1 MPCIGQSAIMLTG
14 GFLSMIKEYSIS
26 GMSCA
31 ACSASVERAVRRI
44 SGVDAASVNLSTEK
58 LFVRSAN
65 DLSDEIFAAVQKV
78 GFGIAP
84 VVSAKK
90 QSAIDAERRRLD
102 IKKRRSNLIL
112 AAVFAIP
119 LFYISMGHMVGLP
132 VPAFI
137 TEPRAFAVTQM
148 ILLLPVLF
156 AGRAF
161 YVRGIKAIFG
171 LHPNM
176 DSLIAVGTIASIAYS
191 VYSTV
196 LIFKGQHHMMHEGL
210 YFESAGVIITLVML
224 GKYLEQRA
232 KSRTGDAIAKLIG
245 LAPDT
250 ACVVAK
256 DGSEK
261 QVDVDEL
268 VVGEIIRV
276 RPGER
281 IPVDGEIIDGTTSVD
296 ESMLSGESIPVDKQ
310 PGDEVIGGSVNL
322 SGSFTYKTRRV
333 GDDTVLSGMV
343 RMVEQAQGSK
353 APIAGLADK
362 IISNIN
368 TKWRKQLGRKYNVI
382 SLTGDQRK
390 TVVAEGALNYANI
403 KYQRMEGVTFVRNK
417 IYARYGVMYNNGGDW
432 VFEEILGPNSTIKPQ
447 QNILYDNTIKINN
460 TQRGAIHIVR
470 TYDKKPEIVWKAMQ
484 QDNPSLK
491 TENDS
496 LYQAVNYTT
505 VLYTQQPNFDPN
517 MNQDL
522 AIRLQITNNMDLL
535 ISITDCNLGTAID
548 IMVGACVSEEKNSN
562 ISFKKS
568 IWPSL
573 EQ

>member
-1 MPCIGQSAIMLTG
+1 
-14 GFLSMIKEYSIS
+14 MIKEYSIS

-58 LFVRSAN
+58 LFVRSTN

-362 IISNIN
+362 ISGIFVPAVGAIALVSAVIWLLAGQSFGIAL
-368 TKWRKQLGRKYNVI
+368 KIFVSVLVIACPCALGLATPTAIMVGMGRGA
-382 SLTGDQRK
+382 SLGIFIKNGEALEHACKIDTIILDKTG
-390 TVVAEGALNYANI
+390 TITEGARLLKKLFRTALTKKSFCTFLHAVRPPANTRLRGQSRTMLL
-403 KYQRMEGVTFVRNK
+403 KKAFRSPHRRNSK
-417 IYARYGVMYNNGGDW
+417 PLRDAVGKRSSTAKAFLSGTNDFFPKRKSN
-432 VFEEILGPNSTIKPQ
+432 TIKPHS
-447 QNILYDNTIKINN
+447 T
-460 TQRGAIHIVR
+460 
-470 TYDKKPEIVWKAMQ
+470 
-484 QDNPSLK
+484 SL
-491 TENDS
+491 
-496 LYQAVNYTT
+496 LCPA
-505 VLYTQQPNFDPN
+505 
-517 MNQDL
+517 
-522 AIRLQITNNMDLL
+522 AHR
-535 ISITDCNLGTAID
+535 
-548 IMVGACVSEEKNSN
+548 
-562 ISFKKS
+562 
-568 IWPSL
+568 
-573 EQ
+573 

>member
-1 MPCIGQSAIMLTG
+1 MLTG

-196 LIFKGQHHMMHEGL
+196 LIFKGQHHMMHVGL
-210 YFESAGVIITLVML
+210 
-224 GKYLEQRA
+224 
-232 KSRTGDAIAKLIG
+232 
-245 LAPDT
+245 
-250 ACVVAK
+250 
-256 DGSEK
+256 
-261 QVDVDEL
+261 
-268 VVGEIIRV
+268 
-276 RPGER
+276 
-281 IPVDGEIIDGTTSVD
+281 
-296 ESMLSGESIPVDKQ
+296 
-310 PGDEVIGGSVNL
+310 
-322 SGSFTYKTRRV
+322 
-333 GDDTVLSGMV
+333 
-343 RMVEQAQGSK
+343 
-353 APIAGLADK
+353 
-362 IISNIN
+362 
-368 TKWRKQLGRKYNVI
+368 
-382 SLTGDQRK
+382 
-390 TVVAEGALNYANI
+390 
-403 KYQRMEGVTFVRNK
+403 
-417 IYARYGVMYNNGGDW
+417 
-432 VFEEILGPNSTIKPQ
+432 
-447 QNILYDNTIKINN
+447 
-460 TQRGAIHIVR
+460 
-470 TYDKKPEIVWKAMQ
+470 
-484 QDNPSLK
+484 
-491 TENDS
+491 
-496 LYQAVNYTT
+496 
-505 VLYTQQPNFDPN
+505 
-517 MNQDL
+517 
-522 AIRLQITNNMDLL
+522 
-535 ISITDCNLGTAID
+535 
-548 IMVGACVSEEKNSN
+548 
-562 ISFKKS
+562 
-568 IWPSL
+568 
-573 EQ
+573 

>member
-1 MPCIGQSAIMLTG
+1 
-14 GFLSMIKEYSIS
+14 MIKEYSIS

-58 LFVRSAN
+58 LFVRSTN

-84 VVSAKK
+84 VISAKK

-250 ACVVAK
+250 DRKSVV
-256 DGSEK
+256 
-261 QVDVDEL
+261 
-268 VVGEIIRV
+268 
-276 RPGER
+276 
-281 IPVDGEIIDGTTSVD
+281 
-296 ESMLSGESIPVDKQ
+296 
-310 PGDEVIGGSVNL
+310 
-322 SGSFTYKTRRV
+322 
-333 GDDTVLSGMV
+333 
-343 RMVEQAQGSK
+343 
-353 APIAGLADK
+353 
-362 IISNIN
+362 
-368 TKWRKQLGRKYNVI
+368 
-382 SLTGDQRK
+382 
-390 TVVAEGALNYANI
+390 
-403 KYQRMEGVTFVRNK
+403 
-417 IYARYGVMYNNGGDW
+417 
-432 VFEEILGPNSTIKPQ
+432 
-447 QNILYDNTIKINN
+447 
-460 TQRGAIHIVR
+460 
-470 TYDKKPEIVWKAMQ
+470 
-484 QDNPSLK
+484 
-491 TENDS
+491 
-496 LYQAVNYTT
+496 
-505 VLYTQQPNFDPN
+505 
-517 MNQDL
+517 
-522 AIRLQITNNMDLL
+522 
-535 ISITDCNLGTAID
+535 
-548 IMVGACVSEEKNSN
+548 
-562 ISFKKS
+562 
-568 IWPSL
+568 
-573 EQ
+573 